1 MAKYS
6 YTNNGITFN
15 NLDSNPSPKFSIG
28 GKIFSG
34 QNDFEYANEDG
45 IKPIVNAV
53 EIDWNGA
60 EWPSSSATEPQ
71 TINTTGDLIN
81 AIKYAS
87 QVGGGGRNKI

>member
-6 YTNNGITFN
+6 YTDSNGITFN

-34 QNDFEYANEDG
+34 QNDFQYANEDG
-45 IKPIVNAV
+45 IRPVVNTV

-60 EWPSSSATEPQ
+60 QFPSTTPAEAPG

-81 AIKYAS
+81 AIKWA
-87 QVGGGGRNKI
+87 

>member
-1 MAKYS
+1 M
-6 YTNNGITFN
+6 TQNGITFN
-15 NLDSNPSPKFSIG
+15 SVKTGVLPMSQWPTFSLKNQEG
-28 GKIFSG
+28 V
-34 QNDFEYANEDG
+34 DEDG
-45 IKPIVNAV
+45 GIINAV

-60 EWPSSSATEPQ
+60 DWSTANGSQAPS